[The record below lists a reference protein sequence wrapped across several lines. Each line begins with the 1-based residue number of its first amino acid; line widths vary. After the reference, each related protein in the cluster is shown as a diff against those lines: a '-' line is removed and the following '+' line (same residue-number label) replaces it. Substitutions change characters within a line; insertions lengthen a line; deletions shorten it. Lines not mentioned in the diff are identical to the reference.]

1 MFNIKIKDIVNA
13 TGGKLL
19 CGDENVE
26 ITNFCTNS
34 SKAAKGLMFLPIIGE
49 RVDGHKYI
57 PSAFL
62 YGAEASMTSS
72 YEAVMD
78 MISKWEQN
86 ASCKP
91 VVLVEDSVKAL
102 QDVARYY
109 EKTLSLMKVGVTGS
123 VGKTTTKEMIACA
136 LSASL
141 NVFKTAG
148 NANSQI
154 GVPITLMDIMPEN
167 EAAVIEMGMS
177 EEGEMQKLAKLL
189 SLNAVAM
196 TNIGVSH
203 IEQLKTQEN
212 ILKEKWH
219 ITDALSDGGLVFL
232 NGNDKLLRK
241 KAEEEKVKGKFKVY
255 TYGTTPDCDYYAENI
270 KAENDGV
277 TFLAVC
283 EGRQI
288 DVSLKVLGEHNVL
301 NALVAIAVADKFGVS
316 IEKAAKALADYEGV
330 AMRGQV
336 TIKNGVTY
344 IDDSYNASPDSMKAG
359 LNVLT
364 QTKGKRKIAVLA
376 DMLELGENT
385 AIYHRQVGEYIANTD
400 VEELIVYGELA
411 KNIADGARKY
421 VKNIHAFTTHKEIID
436 YLLDTVVCGD
446 VILFKGS
453 RGMKLNE
460 VVEYFLK

>member
-1 MFNIKIKDIVNA
+1 M
-13 TGGKLL
+13 
-19 CGDENVE
+19 C
-26 ITNFCTNS
+26 
-34 SKAAKGLMFLPIIGE
+34 
-49 RVDGHKYI
+49 
-57 PSAFL
+57 
-62 YGAEASMTSS
+62 GAEASMTSS

-78 MISKWEQN
+78 MISEWEQN

-154 GVPITLMDIMPEN
+154 GVPVTLMDIMPEN

-219 ITDALSDGGLVFL
+219 ITDALSDGGFVFL

-241 KAEEEKVKGKFKVY
+241 KAEEEKAKGKFKVY

-277 TFLAVC
+277 KFLAVC

-288 DVSLKVLGEHNVL
+288 DVSL
-301 NALVAIAVADKFGVS
+301 
-316 IEKAAKALADYEGV
+316 
-330 AMRGQV
+330 GQSE
-336 TIKNGVTY
+336 TSRCG
-344 IDDSYNASPDSMKAG
+344 
-359 LNVLT
+359 
-364 QTKGKRKIAVLA
+364 KGTGRL
-376 DMLELGENT
+376 
-385 AIYHRQVGEYIANTD
+385 
-400 VEELIVYGELA
+400 
-411 KNIADGARKY
+411 
-421 VKNIHAFTTHKEIID
+421 
-436 YLLDTVVCGD
+436 
-446 VILFKGS
+446 
-453 RGMKLNE
+453 
-460 VVEYFLK
+460 